1 MLEFA
6 EQADRT
12 AERARQ
18 YRERAT
24 DEYLTEV
31 DRARLLAAAQAIEVN
46 GLEWV
51 RLAQRLAR

>member
-24 DEYLTEV
+24 DEELTEI
-31 DRARLLAAAQAIEVN
+31 DRARLLAAAQAIEVD
-46 GLEWV
+46 GLEWA
-51 RLAQRLAR
+51 RLAQKLAG

>member
-12 AERARQ
+12 AERARR

-24 DEYLTEV
+24 DEDLAEI
-31 DRARLLAAAQAIEVN
+31 DRARLLAAAQAIEVD